1 MIGSKPD
8 AVEQFSLRPAHPVFC
23 PILQGRDPLGDEN
36 TGAPAA

>member
-8 AVEQFSLRPAHPVFC
+8 AVEQFSLRPVFC